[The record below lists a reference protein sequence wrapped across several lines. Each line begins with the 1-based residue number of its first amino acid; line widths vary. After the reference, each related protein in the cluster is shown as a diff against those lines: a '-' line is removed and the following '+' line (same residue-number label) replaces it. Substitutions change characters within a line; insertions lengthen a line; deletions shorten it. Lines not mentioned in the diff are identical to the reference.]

1 MTNRRAATASAIRLA
16 RRGATSRGET
26 DLHAYALEKSLAS
39 IGVTFAHVR
48 NLRTFPLLA
57 HRCIFSALFRG
68 PLYYSYPQG
77 KGTAY
82 GAYGSG
88 WSATRSAGASVRN
101 PRNPAHTHAYG
112 AYVSGGYGARA
123 ARNPRLLRSMASKTH
138 PIATMPP
145 TTGAQ
150 LPTQDAGAMGFGL
163 GRNPSTPELY
173 P

>member
-82 GAYGSG
+82 GAYGGG
-88 WSATRSAGASVRN
+88 WRATRSAGA
-101 PRNPAHTHAYG
+101 
-112 AYVSGGYGARA
+112 GGGSQLKPTPPQPCRPLRA
-123 ARNPRLLRSMASKTH
+123 QNSRRKTQERWALVLAVILL
-138 PIATMPP
+138 P
-145 TTGAQ
+145 
-150 LPTQDAGAMGFGL
+150 L
-163 GRNPSTPELY
+163 NSTPNASRTF
-173 P
+173 